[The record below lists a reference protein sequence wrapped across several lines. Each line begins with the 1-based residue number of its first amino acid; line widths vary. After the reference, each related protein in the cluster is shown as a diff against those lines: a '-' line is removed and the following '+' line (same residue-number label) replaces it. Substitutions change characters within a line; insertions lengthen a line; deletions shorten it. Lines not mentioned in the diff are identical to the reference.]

1 MLGGFWGFCSL
12 LIFCILDEI
21 LLMLLI
27 MKLWVVFVL
36 FILERCLID
45 FLLVKLEFKLIV
57 IVNYNRFRLKNELIV
72 NERWVVDEM
81 CGKG

>member
-1 MLGGFWGFCSL
+1 
-12 LIFCILDEI
+12 
-21 LLMLLI
+21 

-81 CGKG
+81 CGKV